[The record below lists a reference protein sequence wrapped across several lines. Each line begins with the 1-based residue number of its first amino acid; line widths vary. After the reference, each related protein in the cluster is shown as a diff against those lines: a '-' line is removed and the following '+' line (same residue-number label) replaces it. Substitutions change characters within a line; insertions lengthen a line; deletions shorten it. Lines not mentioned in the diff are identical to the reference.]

1 MKGTIYPRPSTKD
14 PRTGAKRPVKGSTWT
29 YAFSVEL
36 AGKRRQITK
45 GGFRTK
51 ASAEEA
57 LSVALVEAGQGAKAR
72 VEPSKQPLADYLR
85 EWLESRT
92 HLKPSTRAGY
102 SNAIESWIAPH
113 VGDVRL
119 CDVTPE
125 AVTKLYRT
133 LREGGGRTRKGPK
146 EGRRLGVP
154 LAENSVHKVH
164 VVLTASLGYAAATG
178 RLRSNPMTLIPKSDR
193 PKQGS
198 HHRDELRTWTAAEA
212 TAFLRSTEGD
222 RYAPIF
228 DLALNTG
235 ARRGELAGLR
245 WEDIDLD
252 AGTLAVRR
260 NRVPVNWKVEEGT
273 PKSRRARV
281 IDIDPE
287 TVAMLRR
294 WRRAQLEER
303 MAWGEAWTDSG
314 YVFTREDGKPV
325 HPESIGWHF
334 ERLVKKAG
342 VPRLRLHDLRHTH
355 ATLGLA
361 AGVPPK
367 VMQERLGHASIQIT
381 LDLYQHV
388 VPGMGADAAVKIGA
402 LLRRA

>member
-1 MKGTIYPRPSTKD
+1 MKGTVYPRPSTKD
-14 PRTGAKRPVKGSTWT
+14 PKSGAKRPVKGSTWT

-36 AGKRRQITK
+36 GGKRRQITK

-57 LSVALVEAGQGAKAR
+57 LSVALVEAGQGATVR
-72 VEPSKQPLADYLR
+72 VEPSKQPLAVYLR

-113 VGDVRL
+113 LGEVRL
-119 CDVTPE
+119 CDLTPE

-133 LREGGGRTRKGPK
+133 LREKGGRSQKDPSVRK
-146 EGRRLGVP
+146 RLS
-154 LAENSVHKVH
+154 ENTVHKVH
-164 VVLTASLGYAAATG
+164 VSLTSALGYAVQTG
-178 RLRSNPMTLIPKSDR
+178 RLRVNPMTLIPKSDR

-245 WEDIDLD
+245 WDDIDLD
-252 AGTLAVRR
+252 TGTVAIRR
-260 NRVPVNWKVEEGT
+260 NRVPVNWQVEEGT

-281 IDIDPE
+281 IDIDPS
-287 TVAMLRR
+287 TVGMLRR

-314 YVFTREDGKPV
+314 YVFTREDGEPV

-361 AGVPPK
+361 AGVAPK

-388 VPGMGADAAVKIGA
+388 IPGMGADAAAKIGA